1 MSKNDKENLQGFDSE
16 DKDLDEDYYFD
27 EIDDTDEDY
36 FLDEEISEEDEDY
49 FLDDEEAGDAGES
62 SGSVEAASVEKRASQ
77 TKTQEIPGRMPVSYS
92 LEEEPDSEDIDI
104 FEDEPEEKKT
114 EKRKSRRKKGRQKRS
129 MKKIWIVLGSI
140 VAVLAAAYIGV
151 SVFFMSHFFMNTEI
165 NGHDFSGKS
174 VEDVVA
180 YMKKE
185 VKDYSLTIHE
195 KDGKTDTIDGTE
207 ISLTYKENN
216 DIKKALEEQNSFLWP
231 VAFFSPNSAKVTVE
245 VSYDTAALES
255 KIQNLQAVTAEQVPP
270 TSATP
275 KFDGEK
281 FVIEPEVTG
290 TAVNMEVL
298 KEKVN
303 QYISKFNHELDME
316 KEECYAVPKYTSE
329 SEEVQKACDTMNNYT
344 KASIT
349 YTMSEPAVVDKAL
362 ISTWLSVDENMN
374 VNFNEEAVRAW
385 LTEFGD
391 KYDTVG
397 TTRTITT
404 PDGKTTEV
412 SGGTYGWSI
421 DEETE
426 FTALT
431 NSIKNGETVEKEP
444 AYYQTAASHGEADWG
459 NTYAEVDLSAQR
471 MWYVVDGAVVLATDV
486 VTGFPTPDKETP
498 SGVYNILELERNKT
512 LVGEI
517 VPETGKPEYET
528 PVSFW
533 MRITWTGIGFHDA
546 TWQPAFGGSLYTT
559 VGSHGCI
566 NMPYDQAEALY
577 NMLSIGVPVIMHY

>member
-1 MSKNDKENLQGFDSE
+1 
-16 DKDLDEDYYFD
+16 
-27 EIDDTDEDY
+27 
-36 FLDEEISEEDEDY
+36 
-49 FLDDEEAGDAGES
+49 
-62 SGSVEAASVEKRASQ
+62 
-77 TKTQEIPGRMPVSYS
+77 
-92 LEEEPDSEDIDI
+92 
-104 FEDEPEEKKT
+104 
-114 EKRKSRRKKGRQKRS
+114 
-129 MKKIWIVLGSI
+129 
-140 VAVLAAAYIGV
+140 
-151 SVFFMSHFFMNTEI
+151 
-165 NGHDFSGKS
+165 
-174 VEDVVA
+174 
-180 YMKKE
+180 
-185 VKDYSLTIHE
+185 
-195 KDGKTDTIDGTE
+195 
-207 ISLTYKENN
+207 
-216 DIKKALEEQNSFLWP
+216 
-231 VAFFSPNSAKVTVE
+231 
-245 VSYDTAALES
+245 
-255 KIQNLQAVTAEQVPP
+255 
-270 TSATP
+270 
-275 KFDGEK
+275 
-281 FVIEPEVTG
+281 
-290 TAVNMEVL
+290 MEVL